1 MTLYEL
7 EDLVNS
13 YKKCLLAEIIQL
25 IILHLFL
32 QENDDNIM
40 NKLTSTSSSRPN
52 VPMSEIGLS
61 KPIEKV
67 LVKNESLPNEISR
80 SNATFPWTSQIN
92 QNTIT
97 TGFYIVAALSTIIVL
112 YFVLRAIR

>member
-1 MTLYEL
+1 MF
-7 EDLVNS
+7 
-13 YKKCLLAEIIQL
+13 
-25 IILHLFL
+25 HLFF
-32 QENDDNIM
+32 QENDGNIM

-52 VPMSEIGLS
+52 VPVSETGLS
-61 KPIEKV
+61 KLSEQI
-67 LVKNESLPNEISR
+67 LVKNESLPHEISR